1 MIHDEVAMKG
11 IETHLRGH
19 ESWHGDNYNRGG
31 RGRGRGGSGL
41 CLVLCDVVN
50 THA

>member
-1 MIHDEVAMKG
+1 MIHDEVAVKG

-19 ESWHGDNYNRGG
+19 ESWHGDNYNRG
-31 RGRGRGGSGL
+31 RGGVDSGL
-41 CLVLCDVVN
+41 FLVLCDVVN

>member
-19 ESWHGDNYNRGG
+19 ESWHGDNYRGG
-31 RGRGRGGSGL
+31 GGGGGSGL